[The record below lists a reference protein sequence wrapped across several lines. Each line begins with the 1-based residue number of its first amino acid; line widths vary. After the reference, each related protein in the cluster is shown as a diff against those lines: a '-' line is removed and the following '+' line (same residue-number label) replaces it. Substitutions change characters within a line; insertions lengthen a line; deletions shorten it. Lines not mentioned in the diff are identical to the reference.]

1 MLTIPGASTK
11 NGRDHGIPI
20 LPLAQAVLDARPE
33 AGPFFFQGRYSNDE
47 SLTAGALNR
56 MRNEIQEATG
66 TSGWQIRDI
75 RRTFRSN
82 MARLKVPCDLC
93 EVLINHAPPV
103 LDEIYDR
110 YDRLDEKR
118 EALAKI

>member
-1 MLTIPGASTK
+1 LASTIL
-11 NGRDHGIPI
+11 NERPDAGDHYFP
-20 LPLAQAVLDARPE
+20 
-33 AGPFFFQGRYSNDE
+33 GRYSNE
-47 SLTAGALNR
+47 THLTAGALNR
-56 MRNEIQEATG
+56 MKREVQEDSG
-66 TSGWQIRDI
+66 TSGWQLRDI

-82 MARLKVPCDLC
+82 MARLKVPREVC

-118 EALAKI
+118 EALAKYEAFLLALLSRD

>member
-1 MLTIPGASTK
+1 M
-11 NGRDHGIPI
+11 
-20 LPLAQAVLDARPE
+20 AQAVLNGLPDDGTHYFPSRW
-33 AGPFFFQGRYSNDE
+33 GE
-47 SLTAGALNR
+47 SHLQDGSWSKIKR
-56 MRNEIQEATG
+56 EIQAKSG
-66 TSGWQIRDI
+66 TKGWMLRDI

-82 MARLKVPCDLC
+82 MARLKVPRDLA

-118 EALAKI
+118 DALSRYEQWLKILLEF